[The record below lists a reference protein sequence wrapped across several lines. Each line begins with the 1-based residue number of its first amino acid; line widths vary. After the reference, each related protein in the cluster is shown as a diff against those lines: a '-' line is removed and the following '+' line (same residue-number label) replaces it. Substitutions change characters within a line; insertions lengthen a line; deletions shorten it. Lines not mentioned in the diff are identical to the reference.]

1 MLFLCVCVTISDHW
15 KGLKCQTCRVVSHGV
30 VKHGP
35 KAQSVP
41 GRDPPQSSATVSRL
55 GSCANWQ
62 FQRKKELLQR
72 RKFFGTSSKDS
83 KEEVP
88 KIRRRL
94 EDIQVGG
101 GTLEVDS
108 KIGSSKWRFLRSLE
122 GWGCG

>member
-1 MLFLCVCVTISDHW
+1 MVC
-15 KGLKCQTCRVVSHGV
+15 L

-62 FQRKKELLQR
+62 KLQKE
-72 RKFFGTSSKDS
+72 
-83 KEEVP
+83 EEVP
-88 KIRRRL
+88 KIRRRF
-94 EDIQVGG
+94 EDIQVRG

-108 KIGSSKWRFLRSLE
+108 KVGSSKWRFLRGLE
-122 GWGCG
+122 GWGLWFSMDLAPKIPSEASKYYRDYMKTLKVRSD